1 MPISLSEASE
11 IVKRHFAAAGIGIQD
26 LQPREYP
33 QETIFI
39 LQVSP
44 EDFAVAA
51 QLGSQ
56 VDQELVAKGF
66 NGFVTV
72 RKGSSLVPISGY
84 ASLAEGV
91 QDLRA
96 LELVKL
102 LVARSRASETQPSLS
117 YVRDVSAN
125 IASAVTARH
134 HLIFGRRGAGKTSL
148 MAEAK
153 RLVEEQGHIS
163 VWINVQTHRHDSY
176 LRVFLWVLRQVCE
189 LIAARYRDRTAAP
202 YVVEQSQSL
211 LRQATELLG
220 DMEVQEVR
228 IKRLVPETQE
238 LLRRLLQTI
247 GCRLYI
253 FLDDFHYVG
262 MSDQPILLDM
272 LHGAVRDSDAWLK
285 IASIKHLSRW
295 FQITPPMGL
304 QTGHDADH
312 IDLDVT
318 LEDPARAK
326 QFLEEVLRR
335 YAAHVEVPGLTSI
348 YDPRALDR
356 LVLASGAVPRDY
368 LVLCARSIEMAKARE
383 KAKQVGVQ
391 DVNRAAGDR
400 AKVKLSELEDDAA
413 ATGATQKIVSA
424 LQVVRNFC
432 IDEKQYTFFRIDF
445 KDKESKSGE
454 YSTLSSVMDVRLLH
468 LIFPSVSDEHRA
480 GERAEAFM
488 LDLSQFTGQR
498 LKQRLRVLDFVH
510 GHMVSKITGRTG
522 AERVGDTSRRLLA
535 ILRRAPMFEL
545 QRLSPGGSIGL
556 EADRISV
563 S

>member
-1 MPISLSEASE
+1 MSVSLVDVAR
-11 IVKRHFAAAGIGIQD
+11 IVERSFADGNIPIQD

-33 QETIFI
+33 QETIFV
-39 LQVSP
+39 LEVAP
-44 EDFAVAA
+44 EHFTAAA
-51 QLGSQ
+51 QLASQ
-56 VDQELVAKGF
+56 VDQELIALGF
-66 NGFVTV
+66 NGFITV
-72 RKGSSLVPISGY
+72 RKGSSLSAA
-84 ASLAEGV
+84 ASASALDEGV
-91 QDLRA
+91 QDARA
-96 LELVKL
+96 VELVKL
-102 LVARSRASETQPSLS
+102 LTARSRASETQPSLS

-134 HLIFGRRGAGKTSL
+134 HLVFGRRGAGKTSL
-148 MAEAK
+148 LAEAK
-153 RLVEEQGHIS
+153 RLVEEQGHLS

-176 LRVFLWVLRQVCE
+176 LRVFLWVVRQICE
-189 LIAARYRDRTAAP
+189 LVGVRYRDRSPAP
-202 YVVEQSQSL
+202 YVVEQAQVM

-220 DMEVQEVR
+220 DMELQEVR
-228 IKRLVPETQE
+228 IKRLVPEMQE
-238 LLRRLLQTI
+238 LLRRLLQTV
-247 GCRLYI
+247 GGRLYV
-253 FLDDFHYVG
+253 FLDDFHYVR
-262 MSDQPILLDM
+262 MVDQPILLDM
-272 LHGAVRDSDAWLK
+272 LHGAVRDADAWLK

-295 FQITPPMGL
+295 FQVTPPMGL

-326 QFLEEVLRR
+326 QFLEEVLRW
-335 YAAHVEVPGLTSI
+335 YATHVDVPGLTSI

-413 ATGATQKIVSA
+413 STGATQRIVSG
-424 LQVVRNFC
+424 LQAVRNFC
-432 IDEKQYTFFRIDF
+432 IDDKQYTFFRIDF
-445 KDKESKSGE
+445 KDKETHPNE

-468 LIFPSVSDEHRA
+468 LVNPSVSDEHKA

-510 GHMVSKITGRTG
+510 GHLVSKTTGRTG
-522 AERVGDTSRRLLA
+522 SERVGDTSRRLLA
-535 ILRRAPMFEL
+535 ILRRAPLFDLE
-545 QRLSPGGSIGL
+545 RLSAI
-556 EADRISV
+556 V
-563 S
+563 

>member
-1 MPISLSEASE
+1 MATVSLLDATRLVERAFDDAD
-11 IVKRHFAAAGIGIQD
+11 IRIQN
-26 LQPREYP
+26 LQVREYP
-33 QETIFI
+33 QETILLI
-39 LQVSP
+39 EVP
-44 EDFAVAA
+44 PAAFASATLLA
-51 QLGSQ
+51 SQ
-56 VDQELVAKGF
+56 VDQELVAQGF
-66 NGFVTV
+66 SGFITV
-72 RKGSSLVPISGY
+72 RKGSSGTGLGTS
-84 ASLAEGV
+84 SLSAGV
-91 QDLRA
+91 QDSRA
-96 LELVKL
+96 VDLVKL
-102 LVARSRASETQPSLS
+102 LTARSRASETQPSLS

-134 HLIFGRRGAGKTSL
+134 HLVFGRRGAGKTSL
-148 MAEAK
+148 LAEAK
-153 RLVEEQGHIS
+153 RQVEEQGHLS

-176 LRVFLWVLRQVCE
+176 LRVFLWVVRQVCE
-189 LIAARYRDRTAAP
+189 LVGVKYRDRTP
-202 YVVEQSQSL
+202 TPHVLEQAQTIL
-211 LRQATELLG
+211 QEAVALLG
-220 DMEVQEVR
+220 ELQVQEVR

-238 LLRRLLQTI
+238 LLRRLGQTV
-247 GCRLYI
+247 GGRLYI
-253 FLDDFHYVG
+253 FLDDFHYVR
-262 MSDQPILLDM
+262 MSDQPTLLDM
-272 LHGAVRDSDAWLK
+272 LHGAVRDTDAWLK

-295 FQITPPMGL
+295 FQVTPPMGL

-335 YAAHVEVPGLTSI
+335 YATHVDVPGLTSV
-348 YDPRALDR
+348 YDSRALDR

-383 KAKQVGVQ
+383 NAKQVGVQ

-413 ATGATQKIVSA
+413 STGATQSIVSG
-424 LQVVRNFC
+424 LQAVRGFC

-445 KDKESKSGE
+445 KDREAHANE

-468 LIFPSVSDEHRA
+468 LVNPSVSDEHRA

-510 GHMVSKITGRTG
+510 GHLVLKTTGRSG
-522 AERVGDTSRRLLA
+522 SERVGDTSRRLLA
-535 ILRRAPMFEL
+535 ILRRAPVFDL
-545 QRLSPGGSIGL
+545 GRLAGQQG
-556 EADRISV
+556 D
-563 S
+563 